1 MRKILLSLKMSGK
14 PFRQNNYHNTGPIS
28 RTERRVRGL
37 PIKQEFK
44 SLYIDLNRKIFVL
57 NGKPM
62 DGITNLRLEAD
73 GIEWSL
79 EITKN
84 EIYEAPQASSESKTG
99 NNVCN

>member
-44 SLYIDLNRKIFVL
+44 SLYIDLNRKIFLL

-84 EIYEAPQASSESKTG
+84 EIYEAPHASSESKTG

>member
-1 MRKILLSLKMSGK
+1 MRKILLILKMSGK

-44 SLYIDLNRKIFVL
+44 SLYIDLNRKIFLL

>member
-44 SLYIDLNRKIFVL
+44 SLYIDLNRKIFLL
-57 NGKPM
+57 NGKPRE
-62 DGITNLRLEAD
+62 GITNLRLEAD

>member
-44 SLYIDLNRKIFVL
+44 SLYIDLNRKIFLL

-84 EIYEAPQASSESKTG
+84 EIDEAPQASSESKTG

>member
-44 SLYIDLNRKIFVL
+44 SLYIDLNRKIFLL

-84 EIYEAPQASSESKTG
+84 EIYEAGQASSESKTG

>member
-1 MRKILLSLKMSGK
+1 
-14 PFRQNNYHNTGPIS
+14 
-28 RTERRVRGL
+28 
-37 PIKQEFK
+37 
-44 SLYIDLNRKIFVL
+44 
-57 NGKPM
+57 M

>member
-1 MRKILLSLKMSGK
+1 MRKILLRLKMSGK

-44 SLYIDLNRKIFVL
+44 SLYIDLNRKIFLL